1 MRLFLYGL
9 LAAGVGIFSGCA
21 LRPSG
26 EDEERDRASK
36 EGKAYEEKSEPP
48 ALSEKAGP
56 DEYLA
61 HAFLANAAL
70 ETRYWEWRAALE
82 RIPQDSSFPNVA
94 VSFSY
99 MFSPEQMKA
108 WDRTTPG
115 VSNDP
120 MSNIPFP
127 TKLAT
132 AGRA

>member
-61 HAFLANAAL
+61 HANRDRPEHLEAILAPSIVPA
-70 ETRYWEWRAALE
+70 
-82 RIPQDSSFPNVA
+82 D
-94 VSFSY
+94 
-99 MFSPEQMKA
+99 
-108 WDRTTPG
+108 
-115 VSNDP
+115 
-120 MSNIPFP
+120 
-127 TKLAT
+127 
-132 AGRA
+132 